1 MEIKCFMHAMFDVLS
16 FEMLELQRR
25 PNQYKRM
32 AYLSIKMSSAGK
44 SAIAKASCVKR
55 VPTVLASYPEVDLFA
70 AIVDIS
76 KRHAS
81 RQLRAM
87 SGYACSG

>member
-1 MEIKCFMHAMFDVLS
+1 MHAMFDVLS
-16 FEMLELQRR
+16 FAMLDRQRR
-25 PNQYKRM
+25 RNQIKRM
-32 AYLSIKMSSAGK
+32 AYLSIQMSPAGK

-55 VPTVLASYPEVDLFA
+55 APTVLASYPEVDLFA

-76 KRHAS
+76 NRHAS